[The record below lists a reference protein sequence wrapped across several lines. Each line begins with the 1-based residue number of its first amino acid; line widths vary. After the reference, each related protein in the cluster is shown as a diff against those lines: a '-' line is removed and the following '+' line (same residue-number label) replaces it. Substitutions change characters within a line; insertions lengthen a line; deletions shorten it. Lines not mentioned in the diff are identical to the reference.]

1 MGPQQH
7 ALATLPLTAS
17 LAELGQRLLEL
28 QRALVAVDP
37 QAAGDPRLVAAVQ
50 ASEQRVEHLHLRAW
64 SAAAG
69 PGAG

>member
-1 MGPQQH
+1 MGPQHH
-7 ALATLPLTAS
+7 ALAAPPVTAS

-50 ASEQRVEHLHLRAW
+50 ASEQLVEHLHLRAW
-64 SAAAG
+64 SAARFG
-69 PGAG
+69 GS